1 MMAEPALHKS
11 APTENRETRDQGPRG
26 RCDNRFRWIAPCA
39 WSVILLTLSTQS
51 TSAAESTGKA
61 WIEQSNRYTRL
72 LFDVQLKHS
81 PEQGSTEGLARFD
94 AQISDPRLADELA
107 QRRELEAVLN
117 TLRTARTQVIDK
129 NVQEDLDILQRAFE
143 LQFRMDDFAKEH
155 LVTAFNPSESVFEG
169 IKVLLDDQVPAD
181 RRPAA
186 LVRLGKY
193 AGLEP
198 GFAPYAELVKQRTM
212 AQLAKP
218 GVFFPPKTLL
228 ENQLDRNPTYLKG
241 MPLLFK
247 KYHLHGWEA
256 AFTALKAQLR
266 DYDAWV
272 RASLLP
278 KARTDFREPP
288 EEYALDLEQNGIDAS
303 PAEIAARAHAAFNLD
318 QAAMAPLAMQVAQSN
333 GFPSSDYRAVIAE
346 LKKRQITGAAIVPFY
361 EKRLHEIEQII
372 TTNGLVTLPNRPI
385 IIRLA
390 SAAETVQA
398 PSPHMGGI
406 SFLNNTG
413 QRGEFVLPLIM
424 PSSNGAKADRYDD
437 FTYDAVGW
445 TITAHEARPGHELQF
460 DSMLEHG
467 VSLARMRY
475 ALNSTDTEGWA
486 LYAEHIMQPFEP
498 AEAQLVTLQSR
509 LLRDARAFLDPEL
522 QSGQITTAQA
532 FRVLTQ
538 DVVLSHA
545 FATEEIER
553 YTLENPG
560 QAVSY
565 FYGYTQLL
573 SLRKETEA
581 ALGTKFNQL
590 RFHDFVLGQGLLTP
604 SLLRKAVLEAF
615 VPSQL

>member
-1 MMAEPALHKS
+1 MANEAQRTRYRGWRWHLTNWRFWF
-11 APTENRETRDQGPRG
+11 APL
-26 RCDNRFRWIAPCA
+26 A
-39 WSVILLTLSTQS
+39 WSIISFTLSVQIA
-51 TSAAESTGKA
+51 SAAELGGKA

-107 QRRELEAVLN
+107 QRRELEAVLE
-117 TLRTARTQVIDK
+117 TLRTARTQVTDK
-129 NVQEDLDILQRAFE
+129 NVQEDLDILRSAFE
-143 LQFRMDDFAKEH
+143 LQFRMDDFRQKH

-186 LVRLGKY
+186 LVRLRKY

-198 GFAPYAELVKQRTM
+198 GFAPYTELLKQRITE
-212 AQLAKP
+212 QLAKP

-228 ENQLDRNPTYLKG
+228 ENRLDRNPEYLQG
-241 MPLLFK
+241 IPLLFK
-247 KYHLHGWEA
+247 KYDLHGWEA
-256 AFTALKAQLR
+256 AFTALEAQLR

-288 EEYALDLEQNGIDAS
+288 EEYALDLKQNGIDAS
-303 PAEIAARAHAAFNLD
+303 PAEIATRAHAAFNRE
-318 QAAMAPLAMQVAQSN
+318 QEAMAPLAMQVAQSN
-333 GFPSSDYRAVIAE
+333 GYPSSDYRAVIAE

-361 EKRLHEIEQII
+361 EKRLHAIEQII
-372 TTNGLVTLPNRPI
+372 TANGLVTLPNRPV

-424 PSSNGAKADRYDD
+424 PSSNGAKEDRYDD

-445 TITAHEARPGHELQF
+445 TLAAHEARPGHELQF

-467 VSLARMRY
+467 VSLARVRY

-486 LYAEHIMQPFEP
+486 LYAEYLMQPFEP

-522 QSGQITTAQA
+522 QSGQIITAQA

-565 FYGYTQLL
+565 FYGFTQLL

-604 SLLRKAVLEAF
+604 SLLRKAVLDDF

>member
-1 MMAEPALHKS
+1 MTYKEQ
-11 APTENRETRDQGPRG
+11 RTRDQGWR
-26 RCDNRFRWIAPCA
+26 RRRANWHFWIDSVA
-39 WSVILLTLSTQS
+39 WGVISLTLSVQL
-51 TSAAESTGKA
+51 ARGAEPTGKA
-61 WIEQSNRYTRL
+61 WVEQSNNYTRL

-81 PEQGSTEGLARFD
+81 PEQGSREGLAGFD
-94 AQISDPRLADELA
+94 AQITDPRLADELV
-107 QRRELEAVLN
+107 QRRELEAVLS
-117 TLRTARTQVIDK
+117 TLKTARTQVADK
-129 NVQEDLDILQRAFE
+129 DVREDLDILQRAIE
-143 LQFRMDDFAKEH
+143 LQFRMDDFARQH
-155 LVTAFNPSESVFEG
+155 MVTAFNPSESVFEG
-169 IKVLLDDQVPAD
+169 IQALLDDQVPAN

-186 LVRLGKY
+186 LVRLRKY

-198 GFAPYAELVKQRTM
+198 GFAPYAELVRQRTTE
-212 AQLAKP
+212 QLAMP

-228 ENQLDRNPTYLKG
+228 ENQLDRNTNYLKG
-241 MPLLFK
+241 IPLLFK

-256 AFTALKAQLR
+256 AFPALKAQLH

-272 RASLLP
+272 RANLLP

-288 EEYALDLEQNGIDAS
+288 EEYALDLMQNGIDAS
-303 PAEIAARAHAAFNLD
+303 PSEIATRAHAAFNQD
-318 QAAMAPLAMQVAQSN
+318 QTAMAPLAMQVAQSN
-333 GFPSSDYRAVIAE
+333 GFSSSDYRAVIAE

-361 EKRLHEIEQII
+361 EHRLHEIERII
-372 TTNGLVTLPNRPI
+372 TTNGLVTLPNRPA

-390 SAAETVQA
+390 SAAETAQA
-398 PSPHMGGI
+398 PAPHMVGPP
-406 SFLNNTG
+406 FLNNTG
-413 QRGEFVLPLIM
+413 QRGEFVLPLTM
-424 PSSNGAKADRYDD
+424 PSSSGAKDDRYDD

-445 TITAHEARPGHELQF
+445 TIIAHEARPGHELQF

-467 VSLARMRY
+467 VSLARVRY
-475 ALNSTDTEGWA
+475 ALNSTNTEGWG
-486 LYAEHIMQPFEP
+486 LYAEYIMQPFEP

-532 FRVLTQ
+532 FKVLTQ

-545 FATEEIER
+545 FATGEIER

-581 ALGTKFNQL
+581 ALGTKFNLL
-590 RFHDFVLGQGLLTP
+590 RFHDFVLGQGLLPP
-604 SLLRKAVLEAF
+604 SLLRKAVLENF

>member
-1 MMAEPALHKS
+1 MANEAQRTRYRGWRWHLTNWRFWF
-11 APTENRETRDQGPRG
+11 APL
-26 RCDNRFRWIAPCA
+26 A
-39 WSVILLTLSTQS
+39 WSIISFTLSVQIA
-51 TSAAESTGKA
+51 SAAELGGKA

-107 QRRELEAVLN
+107 QRRELEAVLE
-117 TLRTARTQVIDK
+117 TLRTARTQVTDK
-129 NVQEDLDILQRAFE
+129 NVQEDLDILRSAFE
-143 LQFRMDDFAKEH
+143 LQFRMDDFRQKH

-186 LVRLGKY
+186 LVRLRKY

-198 GFAPYAELVKQRTM
+198 GFAPYTELLKQRITE
-212 AQLAKP
+212 QLAKP

-228 ENQLDRNPTYLKG
+228 ENRLDRNPEYLQG
-241 MPLLFK
+241 IPLLFK
-247 KYHLHGWEA
+247 KYDLHGWEA
-256 AFTALKAQLR
+256 AFTALEAQLR

-272 RASLLP
+272 RASVLP

-288 EEYALDLEQNGIDAS
+288 EEYALDLKQNGIDAS
-303 PAEIAARAHAAFNLD
+303 PAEIATRAHAAFNRD
-318 QAAMAPLAMQVAQSN
+318 QEAMAPLAMQVAQSN
-333 GFPSSDYRAVIAE
+333 GYPSSDYRAVIAE

-361 EKRLHEIEQII
+361 EKRLHAIEQII
-372 TTNGLVTLPNRPI
+372 TANGLVTLPNRPV

-424 PSSNGAKADRYDD
+424 PSSNGAKEDRYDD

-445 TITAHEARPGHELQF
+445 TLAAHEARPGHELQF

-467 VSLARMRY
+467 VSLARVRY

-486 LYAEHIMQPFEP
+486 LYAEYLMQPFEP

-522 QSGQITTAQA
+522 QSGQIITAQA

-565 FYGYTQLL
+565 FYGFTQLL

-604 SLLRKAVLEAF
+604 SLLRKAVLDDF

>member
-1 MMAEPALHKS
+1 MTYKQLLTHYV
-11 APTENRETRDQGPRG
+11 G
-26 RCDNRFRWIAPCA
+26 RCRQSANWNVCA
-39 WSVILLTLSTQS
+39 SPAWGIVFLILSAQVA
-51 TSAAESTGKA
+51 SAAEPDGKA
-61 WIEQSNRYTRL
+61 WVEQSNHYTRM
-72 LFDVQLKHS
+72 LFDVQLRHS

-94 AQISDPRLADELA
+94 AQISDPRLADELV
-107 QRRELEAVLN
+107 QRRELETVLN
-117 TLRTARTQVIDK
+117 KLRTARTQVTDK
-129 NVQEDLDILQRAFE
+129 NVQEDLDILQGAFE
-143 LQFRMDDFAKEH
+143 LQFRMDDFAQAH
-155 LVTAFNPSESVFEG
+155 LVSAFNPSESVFEG

-186 LVRLGKY
+186 LIRLRKY

-198 GFAPYAELVKQRTM
+198 GFAPYAELVKQRTKE
-212 AQLAKP
+212 QLAKP
-218 GVFFPPKTLL
+218 AVFFPPKTLL
-228 ENQLDRNPTYLKG
+228 EHQLERNPDYLQG
-241 MPLLFK
+241 IPLLFK
-247 KYHLHGWEA
+247 KYHLHGWET
-256 AFTALKAQLR
+256 AFAKLNTQLLG
-266 DYDAWV
+266 YDTWV
-272 RASLLP
+272 RVNLLQ
-278 KARTDFREPP
+278 KARTDFREAPG
-288 EEYALDLEQNGIDAS
+288 EYALDLEQNGIDVS
-303 PAEIAARAHAAFNLD
+303 PTEIAAQAHAAFERD
-318 QAAMAPLAMQVAQSN
+318 QAAMAPLAKQVARSN

-372 TTNGLVTLPNRPI
+372 TTNALVTLPNRPL

-413 QRGEFVLPLIM
+413 QSGEFVLPLTM
-424 PSSNGAKADRYDD
+424 PSSNGDKEDRYDD

-445 TITAHEARPGHELQF
+445 TLAAHEARPGHELQF

-486 LYAEHIMQPFEP
+486 LYAEYIMQPFEP

-522 QSGQITTAQA
+522 QSGKITTAQA
-532 FRVLTQ
+532 FKVLTE

-553 YTLENPG
+553 YTLDSPG

-573 SLRKETEA
+573 ALRKETEA
-581 ALGTKFNQL
+581 ALGAKFNQL
-590 RFHDFVLGQGLLTP
+590 RFHDFVIGQGLLTP
-604 SLLRKAVLEAF
+604 SLLRKAVLEHF

>member
-1 MMAEPALHKS
+1 MTTYKQQPTRYERRCRHSANWNACASPAWGIVFLILS
-11 APTENRETRDQGPRG
+11 AQV
-26 RCDNRFRWIAPCA
+26 A
-39 WSVILLTLSTQS
+39 
-51 TSAAESTGKA
+51 SAADPDGKA
-61 WIEQSNRYTRL
+61 WVEQSNHYTRM
-72 LFDVQLKHS
+72 LFDVQLRHS

-107 QRRELEAVLN
+107 QRRELEAVLG
-117 TLRTARTQVIDK
+117 TLRTARTQATDK

-143 LQFRMDDFAKEH
+143 LQFRMDDFAQEH

-169 IKVLLDDQVPAD
+169 IKVLLDDQVPAE

-186 LVRLGKY
+186 LVRLRKY
-193 AGLEP
+193 AGQEP
-198 GFAPYAELVKQRTM
+198 GFAPYAELVKRRTTE
-212 AQLAKP
+212 QLAKP

-228 ENQLDRNPTYLKG
+228 EHQLSRNPNYLKG
-241 MPLLFK
+241 IPLLFK
-247 KYHLHGWEA
+247 KYHLHGWKT

-303 PAEIAARAHAAFNLD
+303 PAEIATRAHAAFNLD
-318 QAAMAPLAMQVAQSN
+318 QAAMTPLAMQVAQSN

-346 LKKRQITGAAIVPFY
+346 LKKRQITGSAIVPFY

-372 TTNGLVTLPNRPI
+372 TTNGLVTLPTRPL

-413 QRGEFVLPLIM
+413 QRGEFVLPLTM
-424 PSSNGAKADRYDD
+424 PSSNGAKEDRYDD
-437 FTYDAVGW
+437 FTYDAVAW
-445 TITAHEARPGHELQF
+445 TLTAHEARPGHELQF
-460 DSMLEHG
+460 DLMLEHG
-467 VSLARMRY
+467 VSLARVRY

-486 LYAEHIMQPFEP
+486 LYAEYIMQPFEP

-522 QSGQITTAQA
+522 QSGKVTTAQA
-532 FRVLTQ
+532 FSVLTQ

-553 YTLENPG
+553 YTLDNPG

-581 ALGTKFNQL
+581 ALGAKFNQL
-590 RFHDFVLGQGLLTP
+590 RFHDFVLGQGLLP
-604 SLLRKAVLEAF
+604 PRLLRKALLGDF